1 MYFPMVDTFNFCI
14 DLQVNFEK
22 EGGNGDY
29 PPPTLHSLLIS
40 YLIKTEDNNIN
51 LKHRLV
57 QYVFL
62 DMASCL
68 SKREEQTESEL
79 MFVENLIKFPSA
91 FSVPPSIIKLT
102 QVKTTSPDSKSVIQC
117 SLRP

>member
-1 MYFPMVDTFNFCI
+1 MQRRFRVDEYFYF
-14 DLQVNFEK
+14 QANFER

-29 PPPTLHSLLIS
+29 PPPTLHALLIS
-40 YLIKTEDNNIN
+40 YLIKTNDNNFN

-62 DMASCL
+62 DMASCM
-68 SKREEQTESEL
+68 SKKDDQTENEH

-102 QVKTTSPDSKSVIQC
+102 QVFFV
-117 SLRP
+117 

>member
-14 DLQVNFEK
+14 DLLVNFEK

-102 QVKTTSPDSKSVIQC
+102 QVKTTSPNQSVIQC
-117 SLRP
+117 SG